1 MWHQN
6 TAKHKAMH
14 GGYKIKP
21 TKAQINATL
30 SLYSG
35 VAPLPKKREVKNGK
49 QLNLFDNIFA

>member
-14 GGYKIKP
+14 GGYRTKP
-21 TKAQINATL
+21 TKGQITATL

-35 VAPLPKKREVKNGK
+35 VAPLPKKREIKDGT
-49 QLNLFDNIFA
+49 QLHLFDKRFA